1 MLERNQTIKDLFKPC
16 SEVEL
21 LMYLKILQ
29 NINTD
34 DLINFKIYVLN
45 NKNQYETFDVA
56 LVRLAKEFEAR
67 KLLKALQKGEFH
79 FTDKYQ
85 MLAFLKANF
94 KNKDIASGVG
104 MYRDMVT
111 IALNKDNRF
120 VNRYTFKELTSD
132 EEGDFLEALFN
143 EQYKIGVVKHLS
155 TKEIRELEARQEEAR
170 QRLRLEVEQKKLEIQ
185 KLEIQKCDEA
195 LERFFEKFKTK
206 IIVIKKG

>member
-1 MLERNQTIKDLFKPC
+1 MLERNQTIKDLFKPN
-16 SEVEL
+16 SQTEL
-21 LMYLKILQ
+21 AMYLKILQ
-29 NINTD
+29 NIDTD
-34 DLINFKIYVLN
+34 DLIDFKIYVLN

-67 KLLKALQKGEFH
+67 KLLRALQKGEFR

-94 KNKDIASGVG
+94 KDKDIASGVG
-104 MYRDMVT
+104 MYRDMVI

-120 VNRYTFKELTSD
+120 VNRYTLKELTSD

-143 EQYKIGVVKHLS
+143 EQYKIGVVRHLS

-170 QRLRLEVEQKKLEIQ
+170 QRLRLEVEQKKLEDQ
-185 KLEIQKCDEA
+185 KLKTQKCDEVLDRFLKR
-195 LERFFEKFKTK
+195 LEAKV
-206 IIVIKKG
+206 VIKKV

>member
-1 MLERNQTIKDLFKPC
+1 MLERKQTIKDLFKPN
-16 SEVEL
+16 SEAEL
-21 LMYLKILQ
+21 AMYFKILQ
-29 NINTD
+29 NIDTD
-34 DLINFKIYVLN
+34 DLIDFKIYVLN

-67 KLLKALQKGEFH
+67 KLLRALQKGKFR

-104 MYRDMVT
+104 MYRDMVI

-143 EQYKIGVVKHLS
+143 EQQKIGVVRHLS

-170 QRLRLEVEQKKLEIQ
+170 QRLRLEVEQKKLEAQ
-185 KLEIQKCDEA
+185 KLETQKYNQA
-195 LERFFEKFKTK
+195 LNRFIKKLEVKV
-206 IIVIKKG
+206 VIKKV

>member
-1 MLERNQTIKDLFKPC
+1 MLERNQTIKDLFKPS
-16 SEVEL
+16 SEAEL
-21 LMYLKILQ
+21 AMYIKILQ
-29 NINTD
+29 NIDTD
-34 DLINFKIYVLN
+34 DLIDFKIYVLN

-67 KLLKALQKGEFH
+67 KLLRALQKGKFR

-104 MYRDMVT
+104 MYRDMVI

-120 VNRYTFKELTSD
+120 VNRYTLKELTSD

-143 EQYKIGVVKHLS
+143 EQYKIGVVRHLS
-155 TKEIRELEARQEEAR
+155 TKEIRELEARQEEAK
-170 QRLRLEVEQKKLEIQ
+170 QILKFEMEQKKLEAQ
-185 KLEIQKCDEA
+185 KLKTQKCDEA

>member
-1 MLERNQTIKDLFKPC
+1 MLERNQTIKDLFKPN
-16 SEVEL
+16 SEAEL
-21 LMYLKILQ
+21 AMYFKILQ
-29 NINTD
+29 NIDTD
-34 DLINFKIYVLN
+34 DLIDFKIYVLN

-67 KLLKALQKGEFH
+67 KLLKALQKGKFR
-79 FTDKYQ
+79 FTNKYQ

-104 MYRDMVT
+104 MYRDMVI

-120 VNRYTFKELTSD
+120 VNRYTLKELTSD

-143 EQYKIGVVKHLS
+143 EQYKIGVVRRLS

-170 QRLRLEVEQKKLEIQ
+170 QILKLETEQKKLEAQ
-185 KLEIQKCDEA
+185 KLESQKYDQA
-195 LERFFEKFKTK
+195 LDRFFKKLENK
-206 IIVIKKG
+206 IVIIKA

>member
-1 MLERNQTIKDLFKPC
+1 MLERNQTIKDLFKPN
-16 SEVEL
+16 SEAEL
-21 LMYLKILQ
+21 AMYFKILQ
-29 NINTD
+29 NIDTD
-34 DLINFKIYVLN
+34 DLIDFKIYVLN

-67 KLLKALQKGEFH
+67 KLLSALQKDKFR

-104 MYRDMVT
+104 MYRDMVI

-120 VNRYTFKELTSD
+120 VNRYTLKELTSD

-143 EQYKIGVVKHLS
+143 EQYKIGVVRHLS

-170 QRLRLEVEQKKLEIQ
+170 QILKLETEQKKLEAQ
-185 KLEIQKCDEA
+185 KLESQKYDQA
-195 LERFFEKFKTK
+195 LDRFLKKLENK
-206 IIVIKKG
+206 IVIKKV